1 MKTYVVVGCGGIGF
15 ALAPPLARMLMG
27 TDSTLYLVDGKSV
40 RSANLARQFEAR
52 DVGENKAIAL
62 ARRLSDTL
70 GSGTRLT
77 IVPIAA
83 YVEQTEKEAH
93 VWLNEEDP
101 TVFLGVDT
109 AASRVCIENILVEKC
124 RSFTLISGGNAE
136 YDGQAVLTRRLH
148 GKFKTPLPSDVTP
161 DIRVNDG
168 RTPSLIPCDEAQVS
182 EPQLVLANAQ
192 AALCM
197 LGLWYGQVLNKP
209 KRDREFN
216 YVKFD
221 MRLPE
226 VFPASRQAVPRQ
238 AI

>member
-15 ALAPPLARMLMG
+15 ALAPLVARMLMG
-27 TDSTLYLVDGKSV
+27 TDSMLYLVDGKSV

-62 ARRLSDTL
+62 ARRLSETL
-70 GSGTRLT
+70 GENTRLT
-77 IVPIAA
+77 IVPVAA
-83 YVEQTEKEAH
+83 YLEQTEQGAH
-93 VWLNEEDP
+93 TWLSEEDP

-109 AASRVCIENILVEKC
+109 AASRVCVEDILVERC

-136 YDGQAVLTRRLH
+136 YDGQAVLTRRVN

-209 KRDREFN
+209 KRDRQFN

-226 VFPASRQAVPRQ
+226 VFPTSRPAGPR
-238 AI
+238 